1 MPVYKA
7 EKYFLYFFWQ
17 CSRIISASPFGARKT
32 RFQLW
37 CYQLWNLGKLFSLP
51 KSPYLSSASNHMNTI
66 SCIYTDIY
74 VCVLCLVAQSCLT
87 LCDPMGCSL
96 PGSSSPGKNT
106 RVGCHALL
114 QGIFP
119 TQILNPGLR
128 HCRWILY
135 HMSHQWSL
143 IYVYYMCVCVCVCV
157 DWWNNEGSI
166 YNIAPVI
173 ITGSS

>member
-1 MPVYKA
+1 MPWSYFFECWVLSQLFHSPLLLSSRGSVPVHSVKCPRMPVYKA

-87 LCDPMGCSL
+87 LCDPMGCSPPPGDL
-96 PGSSSPGKNT
+96 PNPDIEPRSP
-106 RVGCHALL
+106 AL
-114 QGIFP
+114 
-119 TQILNPGLR
+119 
-128 HCRWILY
+128 
-135 HMSHQWSL
+135 
-143 IYVYYMCVCVCVCV
+143 
-157 DWWNNEGSI
+157 
-166 YNIAPVI
+166 
-173 ITGSS
+173 